1 MSYESRSETTTE
13 YILRFMSL
21 ELKCLLHLLG
31 FSTCLY
37 QRSQI
42 RERSFK
48 LRAAEMELL
57 KGKRTTTHET
67 GKFADPHRLVGFFH
81 RVEQYIFGFSIP
93 VATF

>member
-21 ELKCLLHLLG
+21 ELKCLLDLLG
-31 FSTCLY
+31 FSTCMY

-48 LRAAEMELL
+48 LKADEMELL
-57 KGKRTTTHET
+57 KGKRTAFYTHLYKKAEEH
-67 GKFADPHRLVGFFH
+67 AIQR
-81 RVEQYIFGFSIP
+81 
-93 VATF
+93 